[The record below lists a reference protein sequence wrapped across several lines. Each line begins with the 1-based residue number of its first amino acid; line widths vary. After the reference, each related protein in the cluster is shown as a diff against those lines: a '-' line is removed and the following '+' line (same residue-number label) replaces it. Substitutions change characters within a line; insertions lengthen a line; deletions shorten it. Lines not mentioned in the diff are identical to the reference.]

1 LQTDRCWQTDKSA
14 VEARRTRLSSLPRR
28 PQQPGGASPA
38 PSHAPLFARR
48 GGGSHSGPACKSPGR
63 KVVHTSGVCGT
74 SFWQKQFHSIAPLL
88 AGPCAACP
96 PPASLRPAGASTTP
110 HPSLTRRHAAA
121 QHEQPSGARGTEPKR
136 TTPRP
141 AGYRQSQLHGLQTQ
155 LLSTQELQRLTFSHT
170 DAQDAQLDQRDGPIG
185 GHVLAPHHQGLLHV
199 SGARRIHAG
208 ARPIR
213 RQLPDRAVVLRAL
226 NSRFHPGHLAARC
239 SGPGAVPPV

>member
-1 LQTDRCWQTDKSA
+1 VESDKRRHTALGGRLQTDRCWQTDKSA

-74 SFWQKQFHSIAPLL
+74 VL
-88 AGPCAACP
+88 AKTIRPS
-96 PPASLRPAGASTTP
+96 SLRRLPAGCLASP
-110 HPSLTRRHAAA
+110 RGRLNHASPSLTRCHAAA

-141 AGYRQSQLHGLQTQ
+141 AGYRQSRLHSL
-155 LLSTQELQRLTFSHT
+155 R
-170 DAQDAQLDQRDGPIG
+170 AVPR
-185 GHVLAPHHQGLLHV
+185 QGLW
-199 SGARRIHAG
+199 
-208 ARPIR
+208 
-213 RQLPDRAVVLRAL
+213 
-226 NSRFHPGHLAARC
+226 
-239 SGPGAVPPV
+239 